1 MFRLQFLRLFLV
13 LGLFLLLTWDVAY
26 ARAVLEFTDGR
37 KITVS
42 NYEDIGQAIKV
53 YTPNGSFAFRKK
65 DIARIIDQESSPPPK
80 SAPVPIDPLPPVRQ
94 PKEERPSA
102 SPLTTLSTASHDAL
116 PPLPGWDD
124 VADLVME
131 GLYRARFFV
140 ALFVGLKI
148 LQFFLPTSFH

>member
-1 MFRLQFLRLFLV
+1 VFRLQFSRLFLV
-13 LGLFLLLTWDVAY
+13 LGLFLLLSWDVAH

-53 YTPNGSFAFRKK
+53 YTSNGSFAFRKK
-65 DIARIIDQESSPPPK
+65 DIARIIDQESPPPTR
-80 SAPVPIDPLPPVRQ
+80 SVQVPVDTPLPLPR
-94 PKEERPSA
+94 PKEERPTTS
-102 SPLTTLSTASHDAL
+102 SLTTPRTASHDAL
-116 PPLPGWDD
+116 PSLPGWDEA
-124 VADLVME
+124 ADLVME

-140 ALFVGLKI
+140 ALFVGLKL